1 MQGDPVQAFGQ
12 VLREIRRQ
20 RGLSQEA
27 LAFESDLDRAFL
39 SRLETGHKQPSLL
52 TIFRIA
58 SVLHISVAEL
68 LRLVEDRIHGPEA
81 GHK

>member
-12 VLREIRRQ
+12 VLREIRKQ
-20 RGLSQEA
+20 RGFSQEM

-52 TIFRIA
+52 TIFRLA
-58 SVLHISVAEL
+58 TVLHISVAEL
-68 LRLVEDRIHGPEA
+68 MGRVENAVQDA
-81 GHK
+81 GKL